1 MGSFCVPS
9 YTELPSASET
19 VSGTDIP
26 EWMSTAG
33 RAIFESAA
41 NIAGQ
46 EQPLFT
52 GDRLANYG
60 GGALLTPAEQQAQK
74 ILMEGATS
82 YQPFMDEASRIAGTL
97 GQGYAGMTRQELL
110 GDPYQGATREEL
122 LGTSNQELLGDPFT
136 LESAQPFLDIYQG
149 AVDPAVRQLQDQI
162 LQQQSQAR
170 ATAARGGGGFG
181 SRLGIMEA
189 TLGAEGA
196 QRQADL
202 RARAA
207 QEGLG
212 FAASRMDADRGAR
225 FQAEDLMRG
234 QFLDDRA
241 GRFQAEDV
249 MRSQYDIDRGARFDA
264 ETAAQ
269 RQFETEEGARLNQL
283 GAYQTLA
290 PQIQSLQAQVAQGLM
305 TTGEAQ
311 RRLDQQAADLAF
323 ADYLDTRQRPMEM
336 VNFALGA
343 LQGVPY
349 STRNYSLTT
358 GQQFQ
363 QQPSVYG
370 QTLAG
375 VGSIASLY
383 NLGR

>member
-1 MGSFCVPS
+1 MGAFCTPS
-9 YTELPSASET
+9 YTELPSSSET

-26 EWMSTAG
+26 EWMSQAG
-33 RAIFESAA
+33 RRIFETAA
-41 NIAGQ
+41 QIADQ
-46 EQPLFT
+46 EQPLYT
-52 GDRLANYG
+52 GERLKRYD
-60 GGALLTPAEQQAQK
+60 GGAKLSPAEQQAQQ
-74 ILMEGATS
+74 ILMEGAGA

-212 FAASRMDADRGAR
+212 FAASRFDADRSAR
-225 FQAEDLMRG
+225 LQAADA
-234 QFLDDRA
+234 DRA

-249 MRSQYDIDRGARFDA
+249 MRSQYDRDRGARFDA

-269 RQFETEEGARLNQL
+269 RQFETEESARLSQL
-283 GAYQTLA
+283 GAYQQLA

-305 TTGEAQ
+305 TTGQAQ
-311 RRLDQQAADLAF
+311 RQLDQRALDLAY
-323 ADYLDTRQRPMEM
+323 ADYLDQTQRPMEM

-349 STRNYSLTT
+349 GTRNYSLQM
-358 GQQFQ
+358 GSQFQ
-363 QQPSVYG
+363 QNPDIYG

-375 VGSIASLY
+375 VGSLASLY
-383 NLGR
+383 KLGNR

>member
-1 MGSFCVPS
+1 MGAFCTPS
-9 YTELPSASET
+9 YEALPTASKT

-26 EWMSTAG
+26 EWMSQAGQDIFRTA
-33 RAIFESAA
+33 AEYAQQ
-41 NIAGQ
+41 NIAGNF
-46 EQPLFT
+46 PLFT
-52 GDRLANYG
+52 EDRMANYG
-60 GGALLTPAEQQAQK
+60 DGNLMTPAEQQAQK

-110 GDPYQGATREEL
+110 GDPYQGATRQEL

-136 LESAQPFLDIYQG
+136 LETAQPFLDIYQG

-212 FAASRMDADRGAR
+212 FAASRFDADRSAR
-225 FQAEDLMRG
+225 LQAADA
-234 QFLDDRA
+234 DRA
-241 GRFQAEDV
+241 SRFQAEDV

-311 RRLDQQAADLAF
+311 RRLDQQAVDLAF
-323 ADYLDTRQRPMEM
+323 ADYLDQRQLPMEM

-349 STRNYSLTT
+349 STRNYTLTT

-375 VGSIASLY
+375 VGSLASLY

>member
-1 MGSFCVPS
+1 MGAFCTPS

-46 EQPLFT
+46 EQPLYT
-52 GDRLANYG
+52 GERLKRYG
-60 GGALLTPAEQQAQK
+60 GGAKLSPAEQQAQQ
-74 ILMEGATS
+74 ILMEGAGA

-110 GDPYQGATREEL
+110 GDEFQGATREEL

-136 LESAQPFLDIYQG
+136 LETAQPFLDIYQG

-212 FAASRMDADRGAR
+212 FAASRFDADRSAR
-225 FQAEDLMRG
+225 LQAADA
-234 QFLDDRA
+234 DRA

-269 RQFETEEGARLNQL
+269 RQFETQEGARLNQL
-283 GAYQTLA
+283 GAYQSLA

-323 ADYLDTRQRPMEM
+323 ADYLDQKQMPMEM

-349 STRNYSLTT
+349 STRNYTLTT

-375 VGSIASLY
+375 VGSLASLY

>member
-1 MGSFCVPS
+1 MGAFCTPS
-9 YTELPSASET
+9 YEALPTAGQT
-19 VSGTDIP
+19 VTGTDIP
-26 EWMSTAG
+26 EWMSQAGQDIFRTA
-33 RAIFESAA
+33 AEYADQQ
-41 NIAGQ
+41 IAGDY
-46 EQPLFT
+46 PLFT
-52 GDRLANYG
+52 EDRLANYG
-60 GGALLTPAEQQAQK
+60 DDGNLMTPAEQQAQK

-110 GDPYQGATREEL
+110 GDPYQGATRQEL

-136 LESAQPFLDIYQG
+136 LETAQPFLDIYQG

-212 FAASRMDADRGAR
+212 FAASRFDADRSAR
-225 FQAEDLMRG
+225 LQAADA
-234 QFLDDRA
+234 DRA

>member
-1 MGSFCVPS
+1 MGAFCTPS
-9 YTELPSASET
+9 YEALPTASKT

-26 EWMSTAG
+26 EWMSQ
-33 RAIFESAA
+33 
-41 NIAGQ
+41 AGQ
-46 EQPLFT
+46 DIFRTAAEYAQQNIEGNFPLFDQ
-52 GDRLANYG
+52 DRMANYG
-60 GGALLTPAEQQAQK
+60 DGNLMTPAEQQAQQ

-136 LESAQPFLDIYQG
+136 LETAQPFLDIYQG

-212 FAASRMDADRGAR
+212 FAASRFDADRSAR
-225 FQAEDLMRG
+225 LQAADA
-234 QFLDDRA
+234 DRA

-249 MRSQYDIDRGARFDA
+249 LRSQYDRDRGARFDA

-283 GAYQTLA
+283 GAYQSLA

-311 RRLDQQAADLAF
+311 RRLDQQAVDLAF
-323 ADYLDTRQRPMEM
+323 ADYLDQRQMPMEM

-375 VGSIASLY
+375 VGSLASLY

>member
-1 MGSFCVPS
+1 
-9 YTELPSASET
+9 
-19 VSGTDIP
+19 
-26 EWMSTAG
+26 
-33 RAIFESAA
+33 
-41 NIAGQ
+41 
-46 EQPLFT
+46 
-52 GDRLANYG
+52 
-60 GGALLTPAEQQAQK
+60 
-74 ILMEGATS
+74 
-82 YQPFMDEASRIAGTL
+82 
-97 GQGYAGMTRQELL
+97 
-110 GDPYQGATREEL
+110 
-122 LGTSNQELLGDPFT
+122 
-136 LESAQPFLDIYQG
+136 
-149 AVDPAVRQLQDQI
+149 
-162 LQQQSQAR
+162 
-170 ATAARGGGGFG
+170 
-181 SRLGIMEA
+181 MEA

-212 FAASRMDADRGAR
+212 FAASRFDADRSAR
-225 FQAEDLMRG
+225 LQAADA
-234 QFLDDRA
+234 DRA
-241 GRFQAEDV
+241 SRFQAEDV

-311 RRLDQQAADLAF
+311 RRLDQQAVDLAF
-323 ADYLDTRQRPMEM
+323 ADYLDQRQLPMEM

-349 STRNYSLTT
+349 STRNYTLTT

-375 VGSIASLY
+375 VGSLASLY

>member
-1 MGSFCVPS
+1 MGAFCTPS
-9 YTELPSASET
+9 YEALPTASKT

-26 EWMSTAG
+26 EWMSQ
-33 RAIFESAA
+33 
-41 NIAGQ
+41 AGQ
-46 EQPLFT
+46 DIFRTAAEYAQQNIEGNFPLFDQ
-52 GDRLANYG
+52 DRMANYG
-60 GGALLTPAEQQAQK
+60 DGNLMTPAEQQAQQ

-136 LESAQPFLDIYQG
+136 LETAQPFLDIYQG

-212 FAASRMDADRGAR
+212 FAASRFDADRSAR
-225 FQAEDLMRG
+225 LQAADA
-234 QFLDDRA
+234 DRA

-249 MRSQYDIDRGARFDA
+249 MRSQYDRDRGARFDA

-283 GAYQTLA
+283 GAYQSLA

-311 RRLDQQAADLAF
+311 RRLDQQAVDLAF
-323 ADYLDTRQRPMEM
+323 ADYLDQRQMPMEM

-375 VGSIASLY
+375 VGSLASLY

>member
-1 MGSFCVPS
+1 MGGFCTPT
-9 YTELPSASET
+9 YTQLPSSSET

-26 EWMSTAG
+26 EWMSQAG
-33 RAIFESAA
+33 RTIFETAA
-41 NIAGQ
+41 QIAGDEQ
-46 EQPLFT
+46 ELYT
-52 GDRLANYG
+52 GDRLASYDG
-60 GGALLTPAEQQAQK
+60 GSLLSPAEQQAQQ
-74 ILMEGATS
+74 ILMEGAGA

-110 GDPYQGATREEL
+110 GDPYQGASREEL
-122 LGTSNQELLGDPFT
+122 LGTSNQELLGDPFS
-136 LESAQPFLDIYQG
+136 LETAQPYLDIYQG

-170 ATAARGGGGFG
+170 ATASRGGGGFG

-212 FAASRMDADRGAR
+212 FASGRFDADRSAR
-225 FQAEDLMRG
+225 LQAADA
-234 QFLDDRA
+234 DRA
-241 GRFQAEDV
+241 SRFQAEDV
-249 MRSQYDIDRGARFDA
+249 MRSQYDRDRGARFDA

-269 RQFETEEGARLNQL
+269 RQFETEESSRLSQL
-283 GAYQTLA
+283 GAYQQLG

-305 TTGEAQ
+305 TTGQAQ
-311 RRLDQQAADLAF
+311 RQLDQRALDLAYG
-323 ADYLDTRQRPMEM
+323 DYLDQTQRPMEM

-349 STRNYSLTT
+349 STRNYSLQM
-358 GQQFQ
+358 GQQMQ
-363 QQPSVYG
+363 QNPDIYG

-375 VGSIASLY
+375 VGSLASLY
-383 NLGR
+383 KLSQ